1 MADVVTP
8 QVRSR
13 MMSGIRGRDTKPEM
27 TVRRYLHGCGLR
39 YRLHDRSLPGAP
51 DLVFRKFRVVV
62 MVHGCFWHQHPNCQY
77 ATTPKNNS
85 EFWQT
90 KFAGNVERDK
100 RSIERLVATGWRVI
114 VLWECGLRGSRAESW
129 LDWLPEAIRGG
140 VEVVTS
146 WPSGNT

>member
-1 MADVVTP
+1 
-8 QVRSR
+8 

-62 MVHGCFWHQHPNCQY
+62 MVHGCFWHQHQNCQY

-114 VLWECGLRGSRAESW
+114 VLWECGLRGSHAESW

-140 VEVVTS
+140 AEVVTA